1 MAVQRRVTKT
11 VIVTLVT
18 NCLTAV
24 ATIGGFV
31 ITGAV
36 ALLAVGALSAAGVA
50 NQILLLVSDK
60 RARRAATPPHPLSYG
75 RERYFWSFVVAVLS
89 SGLGGAL
96 AISAG
101 IVRIRHTNELV
112 SARAA
117 LIIVGGALVLKGL
130 SFGRVAVTVKR
141 ARAQQSWWPF
151 IRNATQP
158 HLPVVAAQ
166 DLGALMGLLLATGAV
181 AGSMATGTPIYDAIC
196 AVVVGV
202 LLAAMTTALA
212 IEMKRLLIGE
222 TASDTDEQG
231 IAAAIEVEPCVRR
244 LVHLRTQQI
253 GPDELLV
260 GAKIEL
266 IDGLDMVE
274 VTEVV
279 GRLEASVRRTVPA
292 ARIMYLEPDVFRTT
306 LPRDL
311 DPPPVR
317 AAAAAEP

>member
-1 MAVQRRVTKT
+1 
-11 VIVTLVT
+11 
-18 NCLTAV
+18 
-24 ATIGGFV
+24 
-31 ITGAV
+31 
-36 ALLAVGALSAAGVA
+36 
-50 NQILLLVSDK
+50 
-60 RARRAATPPHPLSYG
+60 
-75 RERYFWSFVVAVLS
+75 
-89 SGLGGAL
+89 
-96 AISAG
+96 
-101 IVRIRHTNELV
+101 
-112 SARAA
+112 
-117 LIIVGGALVLKGL
+117 
-130 SFGRVAVTVKR
+130 
-141 ARAQQSWWPF
+141 
-151 IRNATQP
+151 
-158 HLPVVAAQ
+158 
-166 DLGALMGLLLATGAV
+166 
-181 AGSMATGTPIYDAIC
+181 
-196 AVVVGV
+196 
-202 LLAAMTTALA
+202 
-212 IEMKRLLIGE
+212 